1 MKNIIRLESDLGI
14 YLIFFDFLFCM
25 GYNWLTM
32 LCQFQV
38 SSKGRDTAIYTH
50 PPLNCPPI
58 QAAMWH
64 WEELHML
71 FNRSLLVIHFK
82 YSSVYTSTNELF
94 PNYPFPSSFPHGNH
108 KHIL

>member
-38 SSKGRDTAIYTH
+38 SSKGRDTAKYTH
-50 PPLNCPPI
+50 
-58 QAAMWH
+58 A
-64 WEELHML
+64 
-71 FNRSLLVIHFK
+71 S
-82 YSSVYTSTNELF
+82 
-94 PNYPFPSSFPHGNH
+94 
-108 KHIL
+108 ILP